1 MNAIDQDSAIVSK
14 TKDWFEDTINS
25 LGLDKMLYETGTLM
39 PQKKRLYE
47 DIASDSVKAMAEMGK
62 VSRQYYFS
70 EIIVDFFTVLFQE
83 KQSDVPFK
91 IAMDYKDRE
100 VRMWLEIPDEDE
112 ILEDNIYLSEAKVN
126 YKFESSGYGM
136 SVTVV
141 EKSDCINVP
150 SHYITLKMNRE

>member
-126 YKFESSGYGM
+126 YKYESSGYGM